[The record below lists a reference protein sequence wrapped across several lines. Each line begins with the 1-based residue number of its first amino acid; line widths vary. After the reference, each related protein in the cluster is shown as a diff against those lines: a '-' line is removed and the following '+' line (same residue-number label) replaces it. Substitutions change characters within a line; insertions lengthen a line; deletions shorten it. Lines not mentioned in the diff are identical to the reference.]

1 MTATCRVCGLVQ
13 PGRESGACA
22 ACERRE
28 SAAIAWS
35 IAVAAPKCP
44 CGKPLVRCDDCG
56 ARWCNAPGHLV
67 HACEVAS

>member
-28 SAAIAWS
+28 AARIAWS
-35 IAVAAPKCP
+35 AAVAAPKCP

-56 ARWCNAPGHLV
+56 ARWCNAPGHMV
-67 HACEVAS
+67 HECEVAR